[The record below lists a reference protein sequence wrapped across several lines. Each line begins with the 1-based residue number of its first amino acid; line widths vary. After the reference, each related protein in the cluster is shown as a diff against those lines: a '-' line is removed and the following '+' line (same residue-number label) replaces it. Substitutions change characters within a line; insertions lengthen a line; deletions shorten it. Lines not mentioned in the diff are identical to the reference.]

1 MQELFISK
9 NYHNIYR
16 TFSEQDMKDMTTKSV
31 ADCRTGNLNIV
42 LIGNIMEITRLFLL
56 AEQVYKLWLAF
67 MSSLERWGVRLGR
80 PEA

>member
-1 MQELFISK
+1 
-9 NYHNIYR
+9 
-16 TFSEQDMKDMTTKSV
+16 MKDMTTKSV

-67 MSSLERWGVRLGR
+67 MSSLER
-80 PEA
+80 